1 MKQISEGDKDKMK
14 KVQGFLDFIREQG
27 VVGLAV
33 GFILGGS
40 VTVLVKSLV
49 DDIINPVLGLLLGR
63 AKDFN
68 AYAVHIGDATIRWG
82 SFLNNLVNFL
92 VIAVVVY
99 VGFKMLRLDRLQKKK
114 D

>member
-1 MKQISEGDKDKMK
+1 MK
-14 KVQGFLDFIREQG
+14 KVQGFIEFIREQG
-27 VVGLAV
+27 VVGLAI

-49 DDIINPVLGLLLGR
+49 DDIINPLVGLLLGK

-68 AYAVHIGDATIRWG
+68 DYAFHVGGATIKWG
-82 SFLNNLVNFL
+82 SFTNNLINFL
-92 VIAVVVY
+92 IIALVVY
-99 VGFKMLRLDRLQKKK
+99 AGFKVLRLDKLQKKK